1 VILTGSRLF
10 LSRGFAMNISTT
22 ELVIV
27 CSFFSVLWLMRQQR
41 TPKNVEEIETL
52 RALIRAEIAQR
63 DAEARQMFVDEF
75 TKAAAKKDLR
85 QRLSDWND
93 KAGV

>member
-1 VILTGSRLF
+1 
-10 LSRGFAMNISTT
+10 MNISTT

-27 CSFFSVLWLMRQQR
+27 CSFFSVLWLLRQQGS
-41 TPKNVEEIETL
+41 PKSVEEIETL

-75 TKAAAKKDLR
+75 TQAAKKKDLR

-93 KAGV
+93 KAGA

>member
-1 VILTGSRLF
+1 
-10 LSRGFAMNISTT
+10 MNISTT

-27 CSFFSVLWLMRQQR
+27 CSFFSLLWLLRNQSA
-41 TPKNVEEIETL
+41 PKSVEDIETL

-63 DAEARQMFVDEF
+63 DAEARQMFFDEF
-75 TKAAAKKDLR
+75 ADAATKKDLR